1 MSLHVSGTEPKKGR
15 FTIGESFDPKLVG
28 ILFYGI
34 PILLLLLSIPFAF
47 FRHLFNFSSMA
58 LAVLFVLSA
67 LALVEDDK
75 NGIKRDRP
83 KKKDFKFPTWFRIMF
98 FIVIILVSAGLR
110 YGYYVTP
117 LAWIVIWIC
126 LENDMRLLEK
136 SWRN

>member
-1 MSLHVSGTEPKKGR
+1 
-15 FTIGESFDPKLVG
+15 
-28 ILFYGI
+28 
-34 PILLLLLSIPFAF
+34 
-47 FRHLFNFSSMA
+47 MA